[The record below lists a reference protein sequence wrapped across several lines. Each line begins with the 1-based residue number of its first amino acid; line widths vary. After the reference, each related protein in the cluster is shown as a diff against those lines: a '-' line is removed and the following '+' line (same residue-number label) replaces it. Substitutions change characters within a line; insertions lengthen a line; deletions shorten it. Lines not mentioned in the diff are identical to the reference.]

1 MLAQLTT
8 WIKFLTPVLTLGI
21 MVFYLDREK
30 YPVVDKLIPYY
41 FALVFIYTLLIA
53 IEAI

>member
-1 MLAQLTT
+1 MEAMLAFISL
-8 WIKFLTPVLTLGI
+8 VLL
-21 MVFYLDREK
+21 MFYRDREK

>member
-8 WIKFLTPVLTLGI
+8 WIKFLTPVLTLGM

-30 YPVVDKLIPYY
+30 YPDVEQKERFKLMSGRD
-41 FALVFIYTLLIA
+41 
-53 IEAI
+53 